1 MVRIIAGKFKHQR
14 LTTLQGPETRPTSD
28 KLKETLFN
36 LIREEVEESVFLDC
50 FSGSGS
56 VGIEALSRGARDVTL
71 IECAPRAV
79 QVIERN
85 LKTLSPAPP
94 DRVRLLVRPVQV
106 SLRILQRR
114 MCKFDIVFIDPPY
127 DAVQHY
133 PQTLK
138 QIHRCQI
145 LAPRACVIL
154 EHSRRLTLQPRYHD
168 LSRVRQVRH
177 GDSQL
182 SLYRGT

>member
-1 MVRIIAGKFKHQR
+1 MVRVIAGRFKHQR
-14 LTTLQGPETRPTSD
+14 LTTLRGPETRPTSD

-56 VGIEALSRGARDVTL
+56 VGIEAWSRGAREVTL
-71 IECAPRAV
+71 IECASRAV

-85 LKTLSPAPP
+85 LKSLSPTPP
-94 DRVRLLVRPVQV
+94 DGVTLLTQPAQV

-114 MCKFDIVFIDPPY
+114 KCKFDIVFVDPPY
-127 DAVQHY
+127 NDVQRY
-133 PQTLK
+133 PQTLE
-138 QIHRCQI
+138 QIHRCQV

-154 EHSRRLTLQPRYHD
+154 EHSKRLTLEPRYHD
-168 LSRVRQVRH
+168 LTRVRQVRH

>member
-1 MVRIIAGKFKHQR
+1 MVRVIAGKFKHQR
-14 LTTLQGPETRPTSD
+14 LTTLRGSETRPTSD

-36 LIREEVEESVFLDC
+36 LIREEVEASCFLDC

-56 VGIEALSRGARDVTL
+56 IGIEALSRGARKVAL
-71 IECAPRAV
+71 IESAPRAV

-85 LKTLSPAPP
+85 LASLSPAPP
-94 DRVRLLVRPVQV
+94 DRVTLLTQPVQV

-114 MCKFDIVFIDPPY
+114 MYKFDIVFIDPPY

-138 QIHRCQI
+138 QIYRCQI

-154 EHSRRLTLQPRYHD
+154 EHSKKLTLEPRYHD

>member
-1 MVRIIAGKFKHQR
+1 MVRVIAGKFKHHR
-14 LTTLQGPETRPTSD
+14 LATLKGLETRPTSD
-28 KLKETLFN
+28 RLKETLFN
-36 LIREEVEESVFLDC
+36 LVREEVEESYFLDC

-56 VGIEALSRGARDVTL
+56 VGIEALSRGARGVTL

-79 QVIERN
+79 QVIQRN
-85 LKTLSPAPP
+85 LKSLSPGPP
-94 DRVRLLVRPVQV
+94 DRVALLTHPTQV

-114 MCKFDIVFIDPPY
+114 GLKFDIVFIDPPY

-133 PQTLK
+133 PQALK
-138 QIHRCQI
+138 QIHRCQL

-154 EHSRRLTLQPRYHD
+154 EHSKRLTLEPRYHD
-168 LSRVRQVRH
+168 MSRVRQVLH

-182 SLYRGT
+182 SLYRET

>member
-1 MVRIIAGKFKHQR
+1 MVRVIAGTFRHQR
-14 LTTLQGPETRPTSD
+14 LTTLRGSETRPTSD

-36 LIREEVEESVFLDC
+36 LVREEVEESVFLDC

-71 IECAPRAV
+71 IESAPRAV

-85 LKTLSPAPP
+85 LKSLSPAPS
-94 DRVRLLVRPVQV
+94 DRVTLLTQPVQA

-114 MCKFDIVFIDPPY
+114 MCKFGIVFIDPPY

-133 PQTLK
+133 PRTLE
-138 QIHRCQI
+138 QIHRCQV

-154 EHSRRLTLQPRYHD
+154 EHSKWLTLQPRYHD
-168 LSRVRQVRH
+168 LSRVRQVGH
-177 GDSQL
+177 GDSRL

>member
-1 MVRIIAGKFKHQR
+1 
-14 LTTLQGPETRPTSD
+14 
-28 KLKETLFN
+28 
-36 LIREEVEESVFLDC
+36 
-50 FSGSGS
+50 
-56 VGIEALSRGARDVTL
+56 VTL

-85 LKTLSPAPP
+85 LKALAPAPS
-94 DRVRLLVRPVQV
+94 DQVRLLTQPVQV

-114 MCKFDIVFIDPPY
+114 KCKFGIVFIDPPY

-133 PQTLK
+133 PRTLE

-145 LAPRACVIL
+145 LAPGACVIL
-154 EHSRRLTLQPRYHD
+154 EHSKRLTLQPRYRD

-177 GDSQL
+177 GDSRL

>member
-1 MVRIIAGKFKHQR
+1 MVRVIAGKFKHQR
-14 LTTLQGPETRPTSD
+14 LATLRGPETRPTSD

-36 LIREEVEESVFLDC
+36 LVREEVEESVFLDC

-56 VGIEALSRGARDVTL
+56 IGFEALSRGAREVTL

-85 LKTLSPAPP
+85 LKSLSLAKT
-94 DRVRLLVRPVQV
+94 DRVRLLTQPVQV

-114 MCKFDIVFIDPPY
+114 KCKFGIVFIDPPY

-133 PQTLK
+133 PRTLE
-138 QIHRCQI
+138 QIHRCRI
-145 LAPRACVIL
+145 LAPGACVIL
-154 EHSRRLTLQPRYHD
+154 EHSKRLTLQPRYRD

-177 GDSQL
+177 GDSRL